1 MKDGKGRLGLCLR
14 STSPGLG
21 RVVGLPLDIRHGEA
35 QDAGEG
41 YYGWPLP
48 EGARFQL
55 RRATAPPVHP
65 RKSSPLERETG
76 LYVCVHIY
84 MYIYIYIMCA
94 YMYVYIRLLSSIA
107 FPLLFFLCSYLVLP
121 FFSLFRVSK
130 TLRDARYEMAIA
142 LPLPAPPPFLSPT
155 LAFRTRQRPR
165 KSTQLLTFQPL
176 RHYYRC
182 YYYTSRF
189 FLAFDEPLSSLSL
202 SIYLFFSSIF
212 TRHFRSRESWVDFFE
227 FEATKTR

>member
-1 MKDGKGRLGLCLR
+1 
-14 STSPGLG
+14 
-21 RVVGLPLDIRHGEA
+21 
-35 QDAGEG
+35 
-41 YYGWPLP
+41 
-48 EGARFQL
+48 
-55 RRATAPPVHP
+55 
-65 RKSSPLERETG
+65 
-76 LYVCVHIY
+76 
-84 MYIYIYIMCA
+84 
-94 YMYVYIRLLSSIA
+94 MYVYIRLLSSIA
-107 FPLLFFLCSYLVLP
+107 FPLLFFPCSYLVLP

-155 LAFRTRQRPR
+155 PAFRTRQRPR

-176 RHYYRC
+176 RRHYRC